1 MGTKFRRAAVRLL
14 AAALC
19 LGLLLPQPARAAE
32 VYFTSLN
39 DSLLQL
45 TPETMP
51 FWSGGGLYVPY
62 TVFDSRDTGIDLG
75 LSCAYERDKNTV
87 SIFNIRS
94 ILTFDLTTGKCW
106 DDKTRKPLSG
116 RVVTRNGRI
125 YVSLSTVCS
134 FFGLDYSYTALSS
147 VSQGYLV
154 RIKNSAVVLS
164 DAKFIDAAGDLIR
177 QRLREYNQGTDPAP
191 EPAPSSPAPA
201 PGPGEGTEEPSSS
214 VPTYLAF
221 RCESGGG
228 VPAILDALDAAG
240 VRGLFFLTPE
250 ALEESDLV
258 RRLLG
263 SGHSVGVLARGEEP
277 GQVRARLE
285 AGAAL
290 LEGTVHLRSTLAD
303 VPRGTRPELRAGGW
317 GWWEETLSLSP
328 GPETGSAA
336 FAAGVLRRLS
346 DRPERVCLTLEA
358 NEEAARVLPVL
369 LRRLTEEGF
378 VAGVPLETLISS
390 DHTE

>member
-1 MGTKFRRAAVRLL
+1 MRTKFRRAAVRLL

-19 LGLLLPQPARAAE
+19 LGLLIPPPARAAE

-75 LSCAYERDKNTV
+75 LNCAYERDKSTV

-94 ILTFDLTTGKCW
+94 ILSFDLTTGNCW

-154 RIKNSAVVLS
+154 RIKSGAVVLS

-177 QRLREYNQGTDPAP
+177 QRLREYNQGAAP
-191 EPAPSSPAPA
+191 EPAAPSPAPA

-214 VPTYLAF
+214 IPTYLAF
-221 RCESGGG
+221 RCESGEEI
-228 VPAILDALDAAG
+228 PAILDVLDTAG
-240 VRGLFFLTPE
+240 IRGLFFLTPE
-250 ALEESDLV
+250 ALEGSDLV

-277 GQVRARLE
+277 DQVRAQLE
-285 AGAAL
+285 EGAAL

-303 VPRGTRPELRAGGW
+303 VPRGTRQEFRAGGW
-317 GWWEETLSLSP
+317 VCWEETLSLSP
-328 GPETGSAA
+328 EPGVGPAA

-346 DRPERVCLTLEA
+346 GRPERVCLTLEA
-358 NEEAARVLPVL
+358 DEEAVRVLPAL
-369 LRRLTEEGF
+369 LRRLTGEDF